1 MGQEILTFGN
11 IKIKKKKFTA
21 LRFLSFQKM

>member
-11 IKIKKKKFTA
+11 IKIKKKKIYSNKIP
-21 LRFLSFQKM
+21 SFQKM